1 MAVRIGINGFGRIGR
16 LFLRAALETP
26 DLHVVGL
33 DGNPHSAIVNAP
45 STAVIDGTLVKA
57 LAWCDDEWGQ
67 SCRVRDLVRHLARSL

>member
-1 MAVRIGINGFGRIGR
+1 
-16 LFLRAALETP
+16 
-26 DLHVVGL
+26 
-33 DGNPHSAIVNAP
+33 VNAP